1 MGIWDISVPYSTIS
15 QGLMKYEE
23 YVEIH
28 SRTWESPWAANS
40 WFLAKPGFCMC
51 LTNKPTAFT
60 QSFKRGFETKEENG
74 CVVLSK
80 SGNHL
85 ILIDKWFFY
94 REVGDEKSILEL
106 EERRLQCTASLS
118 SRKRTSRSPKSGKY
132 TLSTKER
139 CGTRVWR
146 KYIDDLKDPGP
157 SGKSYSLSGIYG
169 CCQEQKR
176 NA

>member
-1 MGIWDISVPYSTIS
+1 MGIRDISDPYSTIS
-15 QGLMKYEE
+15 QGLAQSYEE

-28 SRTWESPWAANS
+28 SR
-40 WFLAKPGFCMC
+40 CMRQ
-51 LTNKPTAFT
+51 LGLPV
-60 QSFKRGFETKEENG
+60 RP
-74 CVVLSK
+74 
-80 SGNHL
+80 GNHL
-85 ILIDKWFFY
+85 GQQTHGFWA
-94 REVGDEKSILEL
+94 KSGLCTL
-106 EERRLQCTASLS
+106 VRRTNTYSKRVTTWAQLASSRLLERRLQCTASLS